1 MRPDM
6 ALMLSP
12 RFEQLRIGVA
22 AMATWRAS
30 RWVVAVLS
38 AIVAGLVMGIPTGIV
53 QTSLYRRMT
62 PVTWWDYPIWALASV
77 LVGLTAATYLRDRH
91 TPPAG
96 PDRTAR
102 TMGAGLLSVFAIGC
116 PICNKLVVALLGVS
130 GALTYW
136 APIQPILGV
145 LSLALL
151 TAGLG
156 IRLRGMTNCRL
167 TPEV

>member
-1 MRPDM
+1 MV
-6 ALMLSP
+6 LP
-12 RFEQLRIGVA
+12 RFEQLRTGVA

-38 AIVAGLVMGIPTGIV
+38 AILAGLVMGIPTGIAP
-53 QTSLYRRMT
+53 TSLYTRMT

-91 TPPAG
+91 APLAG
-96 PDRTAR
+96 ADRTAR
-102 TMGAGLLSVFAIGC
+102 TMGASLLSVFAIGC
-116 PICNKLVVALLGVS
+116 PICNKVVVALLGVS
-130 GALTYW
+130 GTLTYW

-156 IRLRGMTNCRL
+156 IRLRGMTACPM
-167 TPEV
+167 TPGV